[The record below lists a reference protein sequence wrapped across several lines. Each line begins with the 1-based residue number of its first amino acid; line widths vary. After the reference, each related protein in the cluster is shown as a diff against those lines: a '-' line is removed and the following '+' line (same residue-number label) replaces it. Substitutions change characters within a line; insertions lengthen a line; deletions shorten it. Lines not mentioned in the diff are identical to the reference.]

1 MLKYIYE
8 TYQISSQ
15 NYREVQDLI
24 TLFHFFCPI
33 LLRCLNT
40 KFFCMAGFFAQLL
53 CKVLHINIPAKKN
66 VWNDLFLTTKIHL
79 FYPFEWHLKLL
90 FSTVFW
96 VVYCVLIL
104 SSCPHPCICHSW
116 VVYWHFY
123 VLCYI
128 YLYKIILLQLLDML
142 LQFCQT
148 FPSRSYLKDLFLV
161 LTLNKLF

>member
-1 MLKYIYE
+1 MFEHQVFLHGRVFCLAVMQSI
-8 TYQISSQ
+8 TYQHSSK
-15 NYREVQDLI
+15 R
-24 TLFHFFCPI
+24 
-33 LLRCLNT
+33 
-40 KFFCMAGFFAQLL
+40 
-53 CKVLHINIPAKKN
+53 N